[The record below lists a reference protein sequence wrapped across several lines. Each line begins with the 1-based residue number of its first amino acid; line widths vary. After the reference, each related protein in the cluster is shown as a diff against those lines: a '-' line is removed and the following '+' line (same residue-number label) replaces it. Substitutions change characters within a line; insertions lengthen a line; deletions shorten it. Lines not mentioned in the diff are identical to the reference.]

1 MPGTQSMGKISDIGD
16 ELLRDGSQ
24 VSVQAGTQA
33 KESHPMESDT
43 LESREERYRMILENI
58 HDGYFETA
66 LNGRVTYLND
76 GLVRIFGGNSKADL
90 LDANI
95 AEFTDDQ
102 NARRL
107 REVARE
113 VFLTGE
119 SIPSF
124 IYKTRRRNGEW
135 YDADIS
141 LALMKDDDGRRIGYR
156 GIIRDVTERRRM
168 ENVLRESEERFRTLA
183 ETASDAIMTIDES
196 NKIVFANSAFNKVF
210 GYAPEDVIGQDV
222 TILIPETQRTRHT
235 LSLASYLKTG
245 SQQMS
250 WSAIEWVG
258 MHRDGHQIPIEL
270 SLGEFVR
277 NGRRYFTGVVRDITE
292 RKHSEA
298 LISGQVGIF
307 EMIAT
312 GQPLSAMLD
321 RIARLVGDIAG
332 NLSCSIFL
340 LDAEDGFLHA
350 AASHGIPDTFQQA
363 RQKVAV
369 GLHSGSCG
377 AAVHLRL
384 PVVSADISVDPLW
397 EDSRDFMRGH
407 GFYASWSTPI
417 FNADREV
424 LGTINILYDQVHH
437 PQPYEMEFVNVA
449 AHLASIAIERSKAE
463 ERLRKSEARFRALI
477 EKSADGIALTDEN
490 GIFLYASQSAYR
502 ILGYSPDEIIGKT
515 AEQRIHPEDWQ
526 RLSETAH
533 GLSGRQGSS
542 DTVRYRVRHKNGTW
556 LWVEAT
562 LTNLFDEPSVRALV
576 VNFSDITQSKLADD
590 KLRVS
595 EERYRSLVAAL
606 DEGIFLI
613 DKHGVLL
620 AANSTAEKILG
631 MTVQEIKKRTLFDPN
646 WDAVHEDE
654 SSFEVSDYPAVVT
667 LRTGK
672 ALSNIVMGV
681 RKPDGKQVTWISVNT
696 QPLMRE
702 GESSPYA
709 VVSSFSDITEQL
721 RAQAELRKSEEHYRL
736 LFEHSFAGIARL
748 TTGGDMVECNEA
760 LAQMLGCN
768 SPEELIATNQSK
780 FYFDLADRQQ
790 LLDRLIEQGSLHNY
804 EVRMRRLDGSAVWT
818 LVNASL
824 LQSRDGGEPVL
835 EGVIL
840 DITERKLTE
849 QKLEQL
855 YEQSR
860 ALSARIETVR
870 EEERAHIARE
880 IHDNLGQMMTG
891 LKLDFSWLE
900 KKISRVKDEKL
911 HQEVKP
917 KFDEIAKLL
926 EETIQTVR
934 NIASD
939 LRPGVLDTLGLR
951 EAIEWQV
958 REFKLRT
965 GVKCSVKLCQEPKD
979 LPPQQATALF
989 RILQELL
996 TNITRHAKAT
1006 SVRIEMT
1013 KTSEELRLSVSDD
1026 GIGITEEQIRNPK
1039 SLGLLGM
1046 RERAMILGGNLTIS
1060 GHEGHGTIAKVQM
1073 PIQDKTGQQASR
1085 RTGRLRKSN

>member
-1 MPGTQSMGKISDIGD
+1 MGKISDF
-16 ELLRDGSQ
+16 ENEPLKTRNR
-24 VSVQAGTQA
+24 TQA
-33 KESHPMESDT
+33 EDQGLESRTLEHDS

-76 GLVRIFGGNSKADL
+76 GLVRIFGGDSKADL

-95 AEFTDDQ
+95 TEFTDDQ
-102 NARRL
+102 NARQL
-107 REVARE
+107 REVARK

-141 LALMKDDDGRRIGYR
+141 LALMRDDMGRGMGYR

-183 ETASDAIMTIDES
+183 ETASDAILTIDES
-196 NKIVFANSAFNKVF
+196 NKIVFANSAFHKVF

-222 TILIPETQRTRHT
+222 AILIPEIQRTRHK
-235 LSLASYLKTG
+235 LSLASYLQT
-245 SQQMS
+245 SRQQMS
-250 WSAIEWVG
+250 WSAIEWMG
-258 MHRDGHQIPIEL
+258 LHREGHEIPIEL
-270 SLGEFVR
+270 SMGAFVR

-292 RKHSEA
+292 RKRSES

-312 GQPLSAMLD
+312 GQPLPATLD
-321 RIARLVGDIAG
+321 RIARFVGDIAG
-332 NLSCSIFL
+332 NLFCSIFL
-340 LDAEDGFLHA
+340 LDAEGGFLYP
-350 AASHGIPDTFQQA
+350 AASPGMPETFQQA
-363 RQKVAV
+363 RQKVPV
-369 GLHSGSCG
+369 GLQSGSCG
-377 AAVHLRL
+377 GAVNLKL
-384 PVVSADISVDPLW
+384 PVISADISVDPLW
-397 EDSRDFMRGH
+397 EDSLELMHSH
-407 GFYASWSTPI
+407 GFYASWSIPI

-424 LGTINILYDQVHH
+424 LGTINILYDHVHH
-437 PQPYEMEFVNVA
+437 PQTYEMDFVNVA

-463 ERLRKSEARFRALI
+463 ERLRNSEARFRALI

-526 RLSETAH
+526 RLSQAAY
-533 GLSGRQGSS
+533 GLSGKLGSS
-542 DTVRYRVRHKNGTW
+542 ETVCHRVRHKNGAW

-562 LTNLFDEPSVRALV
+562 LTNLFDDPSVRALV

-613 DKHGVLL
+613 DKNGMLL
-620 AANSTAEKILG
+620 ATNSTAERILG

-646 WDAVHEDE
+646 WAAIHEDE
-654 SSFEVSDYPAVVT
+654 SPFEVADYPAVVT

-672 ALSNIVMGV
+672 ALSNVVMGV

-696 QPLMRE
+696 QPLIRE
-702 GESSPYA
+702 GESLPYA

-721 RAQAELRKSEEHYRL
+721 RAQAELRKSEEDYRL

-748 TTGGDMVECNEA
+748 TLNGVLLECNEA
-760 LAQMLGCN
+760 LAQMLGCH
-768 SPEELIATNQSK
+768 SPQDLVETEKSR
-780 FYFDLADRQQ
+780 FYFDLAERQKW
-790 LLDRLIEQGSLHNY
+790 LNELIERGSLRNY
-804 EVRMRRLDGSAVWT
+804 EVRMRRLDGSVVWT
-818 LVNASL
+818 LINASVL
-824 LQSRDGGEPVL
+824 PAHDDSEPTL
-835 EGVIL
+835 EAVVL

-855 YEQSR
+855 YDQSR

-900 KKISRVKDEKL
+900 KKLSRVKDEKL

-934 NIASD
+934 DIASD
-939 LRPGVLDTLGLR
+939 LRPGVLDALGLR

-958 REFKLRT
+958 RKFKLKT
-965 GVKCSVKLCQEPKD
+965 GVKCSVKLCQEPKE
-979 LPPQQATALF
+979 LPPQHATALF

-996 TNITRHAKAT
+996 TNITRHANAT
-1006 SVRIEMT
+1006 CVRIEMT
-1013 KTSEELRLSVSDD
+1013 KTSDELRLSVSDD
-1026 GIGITEEQIRNPK
+1026 GVGVTEEQIRNPK

-1046 RERAMILGGNLTIS
+1046 RERAMILGGNVTIS
-1060 GHEGHGTIAKVQM
+1060 GEAGHGTVAQVQI
-1073 PIQDKTGQQASR
+1073 PIKNGTGQQASK

>member
-1 MPGTQSMGKISDIGD
+1 MGKFSDIGD
-16 ELLRDGSQ
+16 ELLSARSRTP
-24 VSVQAGTQA
+24 VQTEAQA
-33 KESHPMESDT
+33 FEPHTLENDT
-43 LESREERYRMILENI
+43 LESREDRYRMILENI

-95 AEFTDDQ
+95 TEFTDDQ

-107 REVARE
+107 REVARK

-124 IYKTRRRNGEW
+124 VYRTRRRNGEW

-141 LALMKDDDGRRIGYR
+141 LALMKDDNGRRIGYR

-210 GYAPEDVIGQDV
+210 GYAPEELIGQEV
-222 TILIPETQRTRHT
+222 TILIPETHRPRHG

-258 MHRDGHQIPIEL
+258 MHCDGYEIPIEL

-292 RKHSEA
+292 RKRSEA

-312 GQPLSAMLD
+312 GQPLPALLD
-321 RIARLVGDIAG
+321 RIVRLVGEIAG

-340 LDAEDGFLHA
+340 LDAEDGFLHS
-350 AASHGIPDTFQQA
+350 AASFGLPDAFQQTI
-363 RQKVAV
+363 QKVPV

-377 AAVHLRL
+377 AAVHLRM

-397 EDSRDFMRGH
+397 EDYLGFMHSH

-424 LGTINILYDQVHH
+424 LGTISILYRHVHH
-437 PQPYEMEFVNVA
+437 PQPYEVEFVNVA
-449 AHLASIAIERSKAE
+449 AHLASIAIERSRAE

-490 GIFLYASQSAYR
+490 GIFLYVSQSAYR
-502 ILGYSPDEIIGKT
+502 ILGYSPGEIIGRT

-526 RLSETAH
+526 RLREAAY

-542 DTVRYRVRHKNGTW
+542 ETVRYRVRHKNGTW

-613 DKHGVLL
+613 DKHGALL
-620 AANSTAEKILG
+620 ATNSTAERILG
-631 MTVQEIKKRTLFDPN
+631 MTMEQIRKRTLFDPS
-646 WDAVHEDE
+646 WATIHEDG
-654 SSFEVSDYPAVVT
+654 SHFDSSDYPAVLT

-672 ALSNIVMGV
+672 ATSNIVMGI

-702 GESSPYA
+702 GESLPYA
-709 VVSSFSDITEQL
+709 VVCSFSDITEQL
-721 RAQAELRKSEEHYRL
+721 RAQAELRKSEENYRL

-748 TTGGDMVECNEA
+748 TTGGEMVECNEA
-760 LAQMLGCN
+760 LAQILGC
-768 SPEELIATNQSK
+768 SSAEEVIAMDKSK
-780 FYFDLADRQQ
+780 FYFDLSDQKQ
-790 LLDRLIEQGSLHNY
+790 LLARLIEQGSLHNY
-804 EVRMRRLDGSAVWT
+804 EVRMRRLDGSEVWA

-824 LQSRDGGEPVL
+824 LQSSDGGEPVV

-900 KKISRVKDEKL
+900 KKFFRVKDEKL
-911 HQEVKP
+911 HEEVKP
-917 KFDEIAKLL
+917 KFDEIAALL

-951 EAIEWQV
+951 DAIEWQV

-979 LPPQQATALF
+979 LPSAQATALF

-1013 KTSEELRLSVSDD
+1013 KTADELRLNVSDD
-1026 GIGITEEQIRNPK
+1026 GVGITEEQIRNPK

-1046 RERAMILGGNLTIS
+1046 RERAMIFGGSVTIAA
-1060 GHEGHGTIAKVQM
+1060 HEGRGTMAKVLM
-1073 PIQDKTGQQASR
+1073 PIQNKTGQQASR
-1085 RTGRLRKSN
+1085 RTGRLRKGT